1 MFSIITNQKHLDDIL
16 RIKEVVEHYEEDDC
30 TLEQAEIL
38 WMIVSQL
45 QWISRLTLP
54 KKDKDIYFLVCNHII
69 NDADYLE
76 DLVKNKDEDIED
88 VDDKEEVD

>member
-45 QWISRLTLP
+45 Q
-54 KKDKDIYFLVCNHII
+54 
-69 NDADYLE
+69 
-76 DLVKNKDEDIED
+76 
-88 VDDKEEVD
+88 